1 MKTDK
6 KSVLWVDEAMGS
18 DLSSVREFECHLDE
32 RGEFFQIEDF
42 IFFKLNI
49 ILFL

>member
-18 DLSSVREFECHLDE
+18 DLSSVREFEKELDE
-32 RGEFFQIEDF
+32 RGEFSRI
-42 IFFKLNI
+42 
-49 ILFL
+49 